1 MMRRFAVVYCVLLLS
16 MGRVWAGPP
25 YVTDDPEPTDYQH
38 FEIYAFG
45 SGSIARDGRDGE
57 GGIDFNY
64 GGAPNLQL
72 TAVLPL
78 AYDSPDG
85 AAAMAGVGNIELAV
99 KYKFL
104 HQEDVG
110 WDVSVFPRLFLPSLS
125 SRIGD
130 HHFSILLP
138 VWIGRDFGTWSTF
151 GGGGCAWNESRES
164 QNYCLAGWALTRVIA
179 PHLTVGAEVYHQTAA
194 DRGGKAATGVGFGVT
209 YDLNEHYHL
218 MASAGPG
225 LQNRAET
232 GDMAWYAAVLM
243 TF

>member
-1 MMRRFAVVYCVLLLS
+1 MRRALIALALLLLA
-16 MGRVWAGPP
+16 GPALAGPP
-25 YVTDDPEPTDYQH
+25 YVTDDPEPTDYRH

-45 SGSIARDGRDGE
+45 SGSVSRGGRDGA

-64 GGAPNLQL
+64 GGAPDLQL
-72 TAVLPL
+72 TAVLPF
-78 AYDSPDG
+78 AYDSPNG
-85 AAAMAGVGNIELAV
+85 AAAVAGVGNIELAA

-104 HQEDVG
+104 HQADTG

-130 HHFSILLP
+130 RHFSILLP
-138 VWIGRDFGTWSTF
+138 VWIGRDLGKWSTF

-164 QNYCLAGWALTRVIA
+164 QNYCLAGWALTREIA
-179 PHLTVGAEVYHQTAA
+179 PHLTVGAELYHQTAA
-194 DRGGKAATGVGFGVT
+194 DRGGKAATGVGFGAT